1 MDSRELEI
9 IDNIINNF
17 TETHFGVCASM
28 DTDFFYDPEEDDIT
42 YAFVVSEVND
52 KMFMNCVHSIEPNL
66 NCDIFLLSLLH
77 EVGHHFTW
85 EDLTAEEQ
93 AYTPDGEE
101 YYYSPKEI
109 VATKW
114 AVDYIYNNTNLVKA
128 FWEELQPH
136 ILQFYRDNNVE
147 D

>member
-9 IDNIINNF
+9 IDDIINNF

-42 YAFVVSEVND
+42 YAFVVSEIND
-52 KMFMNCVHSIEPNL
+52 KMFMDCVHSIEPNL

-85 EDLTAEEQ
+85 
-93 AYTPDGEE
+93 
-101 YYYSPKEI
+101 
-109 VATKW
+109 
-114 AVDYIYNNTNLVKA
+114 
-128 FWEELQPH
+128 
-136 ILQFYRDNNVE
+136 
-147 D
+147 